1 MSSQLIWLVKQG
13 FGLFASDEDAETAL
27 MGIEEGECTA
37 WELIGVR
44 EPESFRKY
52 WAMCAHIAKHVR
64 QIEIDRIKVDGRWQS
79 VYKRILDRE
88 DVSGAIKL
96 GVGLYIEHPV
106 GCTDYA
112 VREVKS
118 LKWNKMTPAQWEE
131 YVRRVAPFVQ
141 KKIMPEVRDPNA
153 QDELLR
159 FINKWLR
166 EIERE
171 GAREQAA

>member
-1 MSSQLIWLVKQG
+1 MSNQLVWLLKQG
-13 FGLFASDEDAETAL
+13 LGLFATDEDSEKAL
-27 MGIEEGECTA
+27 AGIEDGECTA

-44 EPESFRKY
+44 DPVSFRKY

-64 QIEIDRIKVDGRWQS
+64 QIEIDRIRVDGRWQP
-79 VYKRILDRE
+79 VYKRIFDRE
-88 DVSGAIKL
+88 DVSAAIKL
-96 GVGLYIEHPV
+96 GTGLYIEHPV
-106 GCTDYA
+106 GSTDYA

-118 LKWNKMTPAQWEE
+118 LKYNKMTPAQWEE

-141 KKIMPEVRDPNA
+141 KKILPEVRDPNA
-153 QDELLR
+153 QDELIR

-171 GAREQAA
+171 GAQEQAA